1 MKSQHK
7 EKIFKILLYL
17 VCFCEQVKI
26 IQKGTK
32 LMLFFNISKYRKRK
46 EKNNESE
53 RIYDLESI

>member
-17 VCFCEQVKI
+17 VCFCEQLKI

-32 LMLFFNISKYRKRK
+32 LMLFFNISKYNKT
-46 EKNNESE
+46 NESE
-53 RIYDLESI
+53 RL